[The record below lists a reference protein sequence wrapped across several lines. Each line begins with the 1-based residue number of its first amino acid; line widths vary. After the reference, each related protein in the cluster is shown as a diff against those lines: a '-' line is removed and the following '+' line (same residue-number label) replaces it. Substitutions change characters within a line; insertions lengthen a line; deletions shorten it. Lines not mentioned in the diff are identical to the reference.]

1 MVCRFHNCICQ
12 STTRL
17 SNFLNWTSLYKDD
30 GLPQNQQPS
39 VADHKDVP
47 SSGDCGHSTTGKSN
61 ISYHLSAVLFHVIFF
76 LDKLDFKM
84 HSYGKHFFSSSFF
97 FRKLDQK
104 FMDTRNF
111 YFKDY
116 LVRDI
121 K

>member
-30 GLPQNQQPS
+30 GLPQNLQPS

-61 ISYHLSAVLFHVIFF
+61 ISFYLSAVLIQLIFF
-76 LDKLDFKM
+76 FFEESDFKT
-84 HSYGKHFFSSSFF
+84 HSYEKHLFQRSFFNNCKSSSV
-97 FRKLDQK
+97 LLLIIEYCCQ
-104 FMDTRNF
+104 
-111 YFKDY
+111 
-116 LVRDI
+116 LI
-121 K
+121 S